1 MVSSIELLNY
11 VRQHL
16 FIADN
21 TLDTDLIAEDTDLV
35 SFGIDSIQLLQL
47 IAKIEKEFGVS
58 LSLEKL
64 ANNSFQFSI
73 KTLLLYIE

>member
-1 MVSSIELLNY
+1 MNLYCLCLRNGDSIELLNY

-47 IAKIEKEFGVS
+47 IAKMRSLVFHLVS
-58 LSLEKL
+58 KSWQIILSV
-64 ANNSFQFSI
+64 
-73 KTLLLYIE
+73 LY